1 MGYIVAFLSQK
12 GGVGKSTLARA
23 LACEASK
30 GGLSVKVADLDT
42 QQGTIS
48 NWHRQREANG
58 HDRIGSVETFGKA
71 KDALKTADDFD
82 MLILD
87 GAPRASSATS
97 EIAKVAD
104 LIVLPTGASRDD
116 LIPTVL
122 LAHEL
127 TKKGIPTR
135 RFAIALVRVATES
148 EIRDAREYIKI
159 SGYHLLNGFLPEK
172 PSYRQAQ
179 NDGLAVTE
187 TRYASIN
194 EKAQELVQSII
205 NTLTND

>member
-58 HDRIGSVETFGKA
+58 YNRIGSVETFGKA
-71 KDALKTADDFD
+71 KDALKTADSFD

-127 TKKGIPTR
+127 TKKGIPSKQ
-135 RFAIALVRVATES
+135 FAIALVRVTTES
-148 EIRDAREYIKI
+148 EIRDAQEYIQI
-159 SGYHLLNGFLPEK
+159 SGYHLLSGFLPEK

-179 NDGLAVTE
+179 NDGLSVTE
-187 TRYASIN
+187 TRYATIN
-194 EKAQELVQSII
+194 EKALELVQSII

>member
-1 MGYIVAFLSQK
+1 MGYVVAFLSQK

-30 GGLSVKVADLDT
+30 GGVSVKIADLDT
-42 QQGTIS
+42 QQGTVT

-58 HDRIGSVETFGKA
+58 FDRIGSVETFGKA
-71 KDALKTADDFD
+71 KEALKYIDDFD

-97 EIAKVAD
+97 DIAKVAD

-127 TKKGIPTR
+127 TKKGVPR
-135 RFAIALVRVATES
+135 DLLAIALVRVTTKS
-148 EIRDAREYIKI
+148 EIRDAKEYIEM
-159 SGYHLLNGFLPEK
+159 SGYHLLSGYLPEK

-187 TRYASIN
+187 TRYSSIN
-194 EKAQELVQSII
+194 EKAKELVQSII

>member
-71 KDALKTADDFD
+71 KDALKTADEFD

-127 TKKGIPTR
+127 TKKGIPTKK
-135 RFAIALVRVATES
+135 FSIALVRVATES
-148 EIRDAREYIKI
+148 EIRDAQEYIQM
-159 SGYHLLNGFLPEK
+159 SGYHLLGGFLPEK

-179 NDGLAVTE
+179 NDGLSVTE
-187 TRYASIN
+187 TRYTSIN
-194 EKAQELVQSII
+194 EKAQELIQSII

>member
-42 QQGTIS
+42 QQGTVT

-58 HDRIGSVETFGKA
+58 FDRIGSVETFGKA
-71 KDALKTADDFD
+71 KDALKNADDFD

-97 EIAKVAD
+97 DIAKVAD
-104 LIVLPTGASRDD
+104 LIILPSGASRDD

-127 TKKGIPTR
+127 SKKGISAKS
-135 RFAIALVRVATES
+135 FAIALVRVSTES
-148 EIRDAREYIKI
+148 EIRDAQEYIQM
-159 SGYHLLNGFLPEK
+159 SGYQLLNGYLPEK

-187 TRYASIN
+187 TRFASIN
-194 EKAQELVQSII
+194 EKAKELIQSII
-205 NTLTND
+205 DTLTK

>member
-42 QQGTIS
+42 QQGTAT

-58 HDRIGSVETFGKA
+58 YDRIGSVETFGKA
-71 KDALKTADDFD
+71 KDALKSADDFD

-87 GAPRASSATS
+87 GAPRASSATTD
-97 EIAKVAD
+97 IAKVAD
-104 LIVLPTGASRDD
+104 LIILPSGASRDD
-116 LIPTVL
+116 LMPTVL

-127 TKKGIPTR
+127 SKKGVASDL
-135 RFAIALVRVATES
+135 FAIALVRVATDS
-148 EIRDAREYIKI
+148 EIRDAQEYIRM
-159 SGYHLLNGFLPEK
+159 SGYQLLKGYLPEK

-194 EKAQELVQSII
+194 EKAKELIQSII
-205 NTLTND
+205 DTLTND

>member
-71 KDALKTADDFD
+71 KDALKTADSFD

-127 TKKGIPTR
+127 TKKGIPVKQ
-135 RFAIALVRVATES
+135 FAIALVRVATES
-148 EIRDAREYIKI
+148 EIRDAQEYIKI
-159 SGYHLLNGFLPEK
+159 SGYHLLSGFLPEK

-179 NDGLAVTE
+179 NDGLSVTE
-187 TRYASIN
+187 TRYTTIN

>member
-127 TKKGIPTR
+127 TKKGIPTKK
-135 RFAIALVRVATES
+135 FAIALVRVATES
-148 EIRDAREYIKI
+148 EIRDAQEYIQM

-187 TRYASIN
+187 TRFTSIN
-194 EKAQELVQSII
+194 EKALELVQSII

>member
-42 QQGTIS
+42 QQGTVT

-58 HDRIGSVETFGKA
+58 FDRIGSVETFGKA
-71 KDALKTADDFD
+71 KDALKNANDFD

-97 EIAKVAD
+97 DIAKVAD
-104 LIVLPTGASRDD
+104 LIILPSGASRDD

-127 TKKGIPTR
+127 SKKGISPKS
-135 RFAIALVRVATES
+135 FAIALVRVSTES
-148 EIRDAREYIKI
+148 EIRDAQEYIQM
-159 SGYHLLNGFLPEK
+159 SGYQLLNGFLPEK

-187 TRYASIN
+187 TRFASIN
-194 EKAQELVQSII
+194 EKAKELIQSII
-205 NTLTND
+205 DTLTK

>member
-58 HDRIGSVETFGKA
+58 NDRIGSVETFGKA
-71 KDALKTADDFD
+71 RDALKTADDFD

-127 TKKGIPTR
+127 SKKGVSPGS
-135 RFAIALVRVATES
+135 FAIALIRVATES
-148 EIRDAREYIKI
+148 EIRDAQEYIQI
-159 SGYHLLNGFLPEK
+159 SGYQLLKGYLPEK

-194 EKAQELVQSII
+194 EKAKELVQSII
-205 NTLTND
+205 DTLAND